1 MRKLQRA
8 AVAAAMLGGL
18 TLIATPAATAQPMGG
33 HGGCKSH
40 DLNLALLNNIGI
52 ANGLLGNAV
61 NGEGNAGGQ
70 VFHQGSSCGHH

>member
-18 TLIATPAATAQPMGG
+18 SLIANGTAVAQPMDG
-33 HGGCKSH
+33 HGHCKSH
-40 DLNLALLNNIGI
+40 DLNVNLLNIAL
-52 ANGLLGNAV
+52 ANGLLGNAI

-70 VFHQGSSCGHH
+70 VNDVGSSCGH